1 MSAQTYHAKL
11 DRVLDRMGGVY
22 EWRDIE
28 AAMKAGRMNSIAHN
42 NSMLVF
48 EVNNFPRA
56 RTMDWV
62 LACGDLAD
70 CRVLHD
76 RALIYAEDNHLD
88 VIRAWGRRG
97 WMADAE
103 KRGWRMKTVNQIY
116 VRTL

>member
-1 MSAQTYHAKL
+1 MTYEDKL

-28 AAMKAGRMNSIAHN
+28 SALKSGRMNSLAHK
-42 NSMLVF
+42 NSLLVF
-48 EVNNFPRA
+48 EVHNFPRA
-56 RTMDWV
+56 RAMDWV

-76 RALIYAEDNHLD
+76 RALIYAEDNHID
-88 VIRAWGRRG
+88 VIRAFGRRG
-97 WMADAE
+97 WIPEAE
-103 KRGWRMKTVNQIY
+103 ARGWRAKTVNQVY